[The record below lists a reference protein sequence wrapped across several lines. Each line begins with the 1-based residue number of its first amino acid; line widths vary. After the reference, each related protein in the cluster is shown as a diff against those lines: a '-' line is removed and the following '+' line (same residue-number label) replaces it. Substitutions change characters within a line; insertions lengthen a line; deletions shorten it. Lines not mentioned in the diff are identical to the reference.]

1 MFDLTSI
8 DSKDFESFYDG
19 INDFVDGLFYE
30 ERDALANMS
39 NLASLLYHTLG
50 EVNWVGYYLFKS
62 GELVLGPFQG
72 KPACIRISLGKG
84 VCGTAALK
92 RETLRIRDV
101 HQFEGHIAC
110 DGDTNAELV
119 IPMIKDGVLL
129 GVLDIDS
136 KRPDRFSE
144 EDQKALEKI
153 VDKLLKASEFEHVN

>member
-19 INDFVDGLFYE
+19 INDFIDGLFYE

-92 RETLRIRDV
+92 RETLRIPDV

-136 KRPDRFSE
+136 KLLDRFSE
-144 EDQKALEKI
+144 DDQKALEKI
-153 VDKLLKASEFEHVN
+153 VDKLLKASDYD

>member
-8 DSKDFESFYDG
+8 HSNDSESLYTS

-50 EVNWVGYYLFKS
+50 DVNWVGYYLFKS

-84 VCGTAALK
+84 VCGTAAKK
-92 RETLRIRDV
+92 RETLRISDV

-110 DGDTNAELV
+110 DVDTNAELV

-136 KRPDRFSE
+136 KLPDRFSE
-144 EDQKALEKI
+144 EDQKALENI
-153 VDKLLKASEFEHVN
+153 VDKLLKASDYD